1 MLKSSHDN
9 QSECKPLA
17 IVKKSMLPLQGDCW
31 SNWAEAK
38 RESHKVAN
46 REHQQNISRK
56 MEEARLC
63 QLELLKTPSILVDII
78 NQCRSF
84 GNSDSNF
91 YIIWNLLRNDFN
103 SLSITH
109 LPPLYEEYK
118 KWHKQSYSTDFRTDL
133 TVEQRNE
140 MQANNQQN
148 LVLAAKNIAESSL
161 GIEHIFRELGQIFE
175 AHQHG
180 SEIQRCNLAS
190 SLEFD
195 IESFKMI
202 AANLLFGGHAFEIVD
217 GDVNH
222 DRYWK

>member
-1 MLKSSHDN
+1 
-9 QSECKPLA
+9 
-17 IVKKSMLPLQGDCW
+17 MLPLQGDCW

-161 GIEHIFRELGQIFE
+161 GIR
-175 AHQHG
+175 
-180 SEIQRCNLAS
+180 IQQSRFPCTLS
-190 SLEFD
+190 PQD
-195 IESFKMI
+195 
-202 AANLLFGGHAFEIVD
+202 
-217 GDVNH
+217 
-222 DRYWK
+222 